1 MGGAMCAALRRSE
14 TAVAVAPPTALP
26 RRAGW
31 RDRRRLKKAPRVT
44 AGRHVV
50 VGRRVVLDVAP
61 GGHLTL
67 DDGVALG
74 AGTRLQVAEG
84 AIVTIGPGTRL
95 GESCVITAHA
105 SVAIGAR
112 CLLADEV
119 VLIDAGPRFGDVER
133 PVRDQGVTARP
144 IVVGDDVRIG
154 PAAALLAGAA
164 VPAETAIAAH
174 AVVGRDV
181 GPADAPVSPRPAPR
195 RPARPAR
202 DGREPR

>member
-1 MGGAMCAALRRSE
+1 MGGALCAALRRSE
-14 TAVAVAPPTALP
+14 TPPSTAADAVAPPSALP

-31 RDRRRLKKAPRVT
+31 RDRRRLRRTPRVT
-44 AGRHVV
+44 AGRDVV

-61 GGHLTL
+61 GAHLTL

-74 AGTRLQVAEG
+74 DGTRVHVASG

-95 GESCVITAHA
+95 GASCVITAHA

-119 VLIDAGPRFGDVER
+119 VLIDSEPGIADVER
-133 PVRDQGVTARP
+133 PLREQGLSAKP
-144 IVVGDDVRIG
+144 IRIGDGVRIG
-154 PAAALLAGAA
+154 PSAALLAGARVDDGA
-164 VPAETAIAAH
+164 TVAAQ
-174 AVVGRDV
+174 AT
-181 GPADAPVSPRPAPR
+181 VSPPPPAPP

-202 DGREPR
+202 GARGRR